1 MKFLYVQSAVLL
13 YPYGA
18 ALLAGQDRRA
28 LSSVFVYHLC
38 YVRVYLEQIARTAFG
53 SKTAHYLLSHLE
65 KHRLSRYH
73 PAAAVAVRAC
83 GLQYVAYT
91 LSGLLAGHLHKAE
104 LCYAEHVGLGAVL
117 AQLLLEGFY
126 DLFLIPG
133 FVHIYEVDYYYA
145 AYIAQAELP
154 GYLLGGF
161 AIGCG
166 NGFLKVVRPN
176 VFAGIDVNGG
186 QRFGLIDYYIRAVFY
201 PYLAAESLVYG
212 PFEAE
217 GVEPCPEAHPAAPHD
232 P

>member
-38 YVRVYLEQIARTAFG
+38 YVRVYLEQITRTAFG

-73 PAAAVAVRAC
+73 PAAPVAVRAC

-91 LSGLLAGHLHKAE
+91 LSGLLAGHFHKAE
-104 LCYAEHVGLGAVL
+104 LRYAEHVGLGAVL

-126 DLFLIPG
+126 DLFLSPDSSISMKSIIIMPL
-133 FVHIYEVDYYYA
+133 ISRRRSCR
-145 AYIAQAELP
+145 
-154 GYLLGGF
+154 
-161 AIGCG
+161 AIS
-166 NGFLKVVRPN
+166 
-176 VFAGIDVNGG
+176 
-186 QRFGLIDYYIRAVFY
+186 
-201 PYLAAESLVYG
+201 LAASQLV
-212 PFEAE
+212 A
-217 GVEPCPEAHPAAPHD
+217 VMVS
-232 P
+232 